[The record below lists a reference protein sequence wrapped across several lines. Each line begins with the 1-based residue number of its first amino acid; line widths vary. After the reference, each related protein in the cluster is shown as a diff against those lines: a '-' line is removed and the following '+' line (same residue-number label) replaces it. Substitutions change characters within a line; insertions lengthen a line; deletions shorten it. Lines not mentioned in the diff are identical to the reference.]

1 MKRKVFFKNISGEG
15 LSPLEIYLKF
25 LDENNSYFFESVEGG
40 EKWAKYSIIGLPT
53 KNKINLGENP
63 LDEIDAFMKSHQ
75 TEKIEGL
82 PDFSG
87 GLVGF
92 FSYDTI
98 RLIENKLKDSKK
110 PKLDYDEISLMI
122 SDEII
127 VYDNYDKRLFIIV
140 NDYEKN
146 EKNAYIRIEEIL
158 KKIQSPYTE
167 KEQPKKNNIKFVSSV
182 SKENY
187 LKNVEIIKDYILEG
201 DVMQVVYGQEFSS
214 PFTGSPVSLYKAL
227 RKLNP
232 SPYMYFLKIDDLH
245 IVGAS
250 PEILVRLQ
258 NNQVTVRPIAGTVKR
273 GKTDAEDKE
282 LSEKLRNDEKEIAE
296 HLMLIDLGWIDVGR
310 IAKTGSVKTT
320 DQMVIEK
327 YSHVM
332 HLVSNVI
339 GDLKE
344 NQSAIDV
351 LKATLP
357 AGTLSGAPKV
367 RAMEIIDELEPDRR
381 GIYGGAIGYLSWT
394 GNMDTAIAIRTAVIK
409 NDIIKVRAGGGIVHD
424 SDPESEYQE
433 SLNKAQSIFNAIEEM
448 D

>member
-296 HLMLIDLGWIDVGR
+296 HLMLIDLGRNDVGR

-409 NDIIKVRAGGGIVHD
+409 NDIVKVRAGGGIVHD

>member
-98 RLIENKLKDSKK
+98 RLIENKLKDPKK

-146 EKNAYIRIEEIL
+146 EKNAYKRIEEIL

-167 KEQPKKNNIKFVSSV
+167 KEQPKKNNIKFISSV

-296 HLMLIDLGWIDVGR
+296 HLMLIDLGRNDVGR

>member
-296 HLMLIDLGWIDVGR
+296 HLMLIDLGRNDVGR
-310 IAKTGSVKTT
+310 IAKIGSVKTT

-433 SLNKAQSIFNAIEEM
+433 SLNKAQSIFNAIEEL

>member
-146 EKNAYIRIEEIL
+146 EKNANIRIEEIL

-182 SKENY
+182 SKENH

-296 HLMLIDLGWIDVGR
+296 HLMLIDLGRNDVGR

>member
-146 EKNAYIRIEEIL
+146 EKNANIRIEEIL

-167 KEQPKKNNIKFVSSV
+167 KEQPKKNNVKFVSSV

-296 HLMLIDLGWIDVGR
+296 HLMLIDLGRNDVGR